1 MKSFVVN
8 CFTWFRERS
17 GQHFELKLLGKG
29 SKGFRE
35 VHYTIL
41 VSTGQKNSLVF
52 IVAKH
57 K

>member
-17 GQHFELKLLGKG
+17 GQHFKLKLLGKG